1 MNGSSSALSL
11 VCGFNASTGQAVA
24 QAPQSTQA
32 FGSTY
37 SISAVAN
44 PGSPGA
50 GWMQLTGQAST
61 HDASAQHDWVTTY
74 GTCSDRLAESRL
86 AAEPRRAPV
95 DAHQLPHATGHRV
108 HQTDLLGQTA
118 HVGEESAHHLLGLR
132 A

>member
-37 SISAVAN
+37 SISASAN

-50 GWMQLTGQAST
+50 GWMQLTGQAIT
-61 HDASAQHDWVTTY
+61 QEASLQQDWVTTY
-74 GTCSDRLAESRL
+74 GMTGPSDDGCSGSDRLA
-86 AAEPRRAPV
+86 AEARRRAV
-95 DAHQLPHATGHRV
+95 DLECPPDPARHRV
-108 HQTDLLGQTA
+108 HQVQFLGQA
-118 HVGEESAHHLLGLR
+118 
-132 A
+132 